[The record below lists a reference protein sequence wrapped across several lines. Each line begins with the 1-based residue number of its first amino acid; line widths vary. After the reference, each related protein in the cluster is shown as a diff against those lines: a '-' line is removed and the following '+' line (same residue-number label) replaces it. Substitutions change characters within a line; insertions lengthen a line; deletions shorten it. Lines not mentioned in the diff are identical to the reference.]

1 MTVLEF
7 VGVLWLGPQRPG
19 QLDPPMSM
27 VSSLTCWMPASG
39 GSGVGQ
45 VERRA
50 TQCTFWADSA
60 HAPPPTPSALVH
72 PCPPSWAPQDHL
84 ASSRW
89 EAFLPSLHPGGPEE
103 Y

>member
-1 MTVLEF
+1 MWED
-7 VGVLWLGPQRPG
+7 GRRN
-19 QLDPPMSM
+19 
-27 VSSLTCWMPASG
+27 G
-39 GSGVGQ
+39 GSLLK
-45 VERRA
+45 VEVQWDRWRA
-50 TQCTFWADSA
+50 EPLG
-60 HAPPPTPSALVH
+60 APSGLVLSTHPNPPAAVVH

>member
-1 MTVLEF
+1 MRGEEEIMGGGTGLSPE
-7 VGVLWLGPQRPG
+7 
-19 QLDPPMSM
+19 
-27 VSSLTCWMPASG
+27 G

-60 HAPPPTPSALVH
+60 HAPPTPSALVH